1 MGTMA
6 LGRRRPHS
14 DDELRELLDAAGVN
28 AARATRL
35 LRDLLVE
42 FPDRTELKAELE
54 LTEQMG
60 DRLARDTYRVLGR
73 QPSTSSLAFADVH
86 ALASAIDDV
95 VDHTERTA
103 QLLTLYAVEAPMDQ
117 AVALAD
123 VLVEAAAETS
133 AALAAYGDEA
143 KVGPHL
149 QGIARLERDGD
160 RLLYAALGSLFA
172 GGVDPMTVIRW
183 KDIFDS
189 LEQAIDACA
198 KVAHLLE
205 GILLVQ
211 P

>member
-1 MGTMA
+1 MA

-42 FPDRTELKAELE
+42 FPDRTELQAELE

-60 DRLARDTYRVLGR
+60 DQLARDTYRLLGR
-73 QPSTSSLAFADVH
+73 QGSTSSLAFADVH
-86 ALASAIDDV
+86 ALASAIDDI
-95 VDHTERTA
+95 VDHTERSA
-103 QLLTLYAVEAPMDQ
+103 KLLTLYGVEAPMDQ

-123 VLVEAAAETS
+123 VLVEAAGETS
-133 AALAAYGDEA
+133 AALAAYGNEERSAAHLEA
-143 KVGPHL
+143 
-149 QGIARLERDGD
+149 IARLERDGD
-160 RLLYAALGSLFA
+160 RLLYEALGSLFA
-172 GGVDPMTVIRW
+172 GGVNPMTVIRW

-198 KVAHLLE
+198 TVAHLLE
-205 GILLVQ
+205 GILLMRA
-211 P
+211 